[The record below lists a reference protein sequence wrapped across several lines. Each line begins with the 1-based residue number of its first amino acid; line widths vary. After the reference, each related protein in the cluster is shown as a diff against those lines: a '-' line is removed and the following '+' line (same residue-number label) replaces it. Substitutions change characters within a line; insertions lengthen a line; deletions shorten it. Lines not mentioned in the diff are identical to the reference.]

1 MKYISTRGGMS
12 PIEFSETVFEGLAP
26 DGGLILP
33 EKIPQLS
40 EEEVK
45 KLKDLSYPD
54 LALEIFKYFVGDISE
69 EELKP
74 IVLKAYSRFR
84 HPEVAP
90 VKKVD
95 GLYILE
101 LFYGPTFAFKDIALQ
116 FLGEL
121 FEYLLIKSGK
131 KINIL
136 GATSGDTGSAAI
148 YGVRGKKNI
157 SIFILHPHK
166 RVSEVQ
172 ALMMTTVPDKNVFN
186 LAIEGT
192 FDDCQ
197 AIVKNIFMDLEFK
210 KKFSLTAVNS
220 INWAR
225 VLAQIVY
232 YIWAYFRV
240 SETEGERPVR
250 FSVPTGNF
258 GDIFAGYIARRMLGK
273 ERIERLILATNEN
286 DILARFVN
294 RGDYSLGTVKPT
306 ISPSMDIQVASNFE
320 RYLYYL
326 YEENPGRTKKAMEK
340 FKKEGKLTFS
350 KNEIEKVQKD
360 FLAGSATEEDT
371 LTTIKDF
378 YRETGYLLDP
388 HTAVGVKVGL
398 EKKSSYPL
406 ICLATAHYSKFPN
419 TVEQAIEKKIDL
431 PEEIKRLYELPQ
443 RFEVLPADTTRVKE
457 FVKVHASV

>member
-1 MKYISTRGGMS
+1 MRYVSTRGGM
-12 PIEFSETVFEGLAP
+12 PPLEFSETVFEGLAP

-33 EKIPQLS
+33 ERIPRLS
-40 EEEVK
+40 EEEIK
-45 KLKDLSYPD
+45 RLRDLSYVE
-54 LALEIFKYFVGDISE
+54 LALEIFKYFVGDIPE
-69 EELKP
+69 EDLKGL
-74 IVLKAYSRFR
+74 VSRAYTKFR
-84 HPEVAP
+84 HPDVAP
-90 VKKVD
+90 VKKVEE
-95 GLYILE
+95 LYILE

-121 FEYLLIKSGK
+121 FEYLLLKSGRR
-131 KINIL
+131 INIL

-148 YGVRGKKNI
+148 YGVRGKRNI

-172 ALMMTTVPDKNVFN
+172 ALMMTTVTDENVFN

-197 AIVKNIFMDLEFK
+197 YIVKSIFMDLEFK
-210 KKFSLTAVNS
+210 RRFGLTAINS

-232 YIWAYFRV
+232 YFWAYFRV
-240 SETEGERPVR
+240 SEAEKTTQVR
-250 FSVPTGNF
+250 ISVPTGNF
-258 GDIFAGYIARRMLGK
+258 GDIFAGYIAREMLGR

-286 DILARFVN
+286 DILSRFVN
-294 RGDYSLGTVKPT
+294 KGDYSLGTVKPT

-326 YEENPGRTKKAMEK
+326 YGEDPQRTKEAMER
-340 FKKEGKLTFS
+340 FKKEGRLSFS
-350 KNEIEKVQKD
+350 EEEIKRAQQD
-360 FLAGSATEEDT
+360 FLSSSATEEET
-371 LTTIKDF
+371 LQTIKNF
-378 YRETGYLLDP
+378 YEETGYLLDP

-398 EKKSSYPL
+398 EKKGDYPL
-406 ICLATAHYSKFPN
+406 ICLATAHYSKFPS
-419 TVEQAIEKKIDL
+419 TVEKALGRKVEL

-443 RFEVLPADTTRVKE
+443 RFEVLPADVERVKE
-457 FVKVHASV
+457 FLKNHASI

>member
-1 MKYISTRGGMS
+1 MKYVSTRGGMS

-40 EEEVK
+40 EEEIER
-45 KLKDLSYPD
+45 LKTLNYPE
-54 LALEIFKYFVGDISE
+54 LALEVFKYFVGDIPE
-69 EELKP
+69 GDLTP
-74 IVLKAYSRFR
+74 LVLKAYSRFR
-84 HPEVAP
+84 HPEVVP
-90 VKKVD
+90 LKKVD
-95 GLYILE
+95 GIYILE

-197 AIVKNIFMDLEFK
+197 YIVKSIFMDLEFK
-210 KKFSLTAVNS
+210 KEFGLTAINS

-240 SETEGERPVR
+240 SEIEGEKPVR
-250 FSVPTGNF
+250 ISVPTGNF
-258 GDIFAGYIARRMLGK
+258 GDIFAGYLARRMLGK

-286 DILARFVN
+286 DILSRFVN
-294 RGDYSLGTVKPT
+294 KGDYSLGKVKPT

-326 YEENPGRTKKAMEK
+326 YDEDPEKTRKAMEK
-340 FKKEGKLTFS
+340 FKKEGRLSFS
-350 KNEIEKVQKD
+350 KEEIERVQKD
-360 FLAGSATEEDT
+360 FLAGSATEEET
-371 LTTIKDF
+371 LDTIKSF
-378 YRETGYLLDP
+378 YKEAGYLLDP

-398 EKKSSYPL
+398 EKKGNYPL
-406 ICLATAHYSKFPN
+406 ICLATAHYSKFPDA
-419 TVEQAIEKKIDL
+419 VEKAIGERVSL
-431 PEEIKRLYELPQ
+431 PEAIKRLYELPQ
-443 RFEVLPADTTRVKE
+443 RFEVLSADVNKVKE
-457 FVKVHASV
+457 FLKAHASV